1 MTRSRQRSH
10 RNRWWHTCGAGLLL
24 VLAPA
29 ALGQTLDDLQRLSIE
44 ELANIQ
50 ISSVSKTAEP
60 LSDAPAAVY
69 VITHDEIVRSGLTRL
84 PEILRLA
91 PNLEVAQLSPT
102 SYAISARGFNVGINA
117 SLSNKLLVLI
127 DGRSV
132 YTPLFGG
139 VYWDMQAVLPED
151 IERIEVISGPGA
163 TLWGAN
169 AVEGV
174 INVITRK
181 SADTQGGSLTIGAGN
196 LERSASLQY
205 GGKIGDDITYR
216 VHAEG
221 AYYGD
226 YQTATGASS
235 GDSWS
240 RPQGG
245 FRLDWTPAGDTVSLQ
260 GDIYQASE
268 SPNGS
273 IGGRDALAS
282 WQHQLANGNVQLQ
295 TYYDEAKRY
304 LDNGGGG
311 FTIDTWDAEFQHSFT
326 AFGWNS
332 VVWGAG
338 DRVVSYH
345 IENTALAFH
354 PAGQTLNLA
363 DVFGQDTVALS
374 DSVKLTLGLKLE
386 NDPYT
391 DWEPLPSI
399 RASWKAADDLLLWS
413 AVSRAIRAPTPVD
426 RDIVEYVG
434 TTPELT
440 GSQQFVPEVLT
451 AYEAGARMQVSPRA
465 AFSLSTYY
473 DVYDDLRSIE
483 FSSGG
488 TLPLHFANKMTGLV
502 YGAELW
508 GSYRIADWW
517 RLDASLT
524 LQHEHL
530 EFRPG
535 SSGIGGIGFEAED
548 PNHQATLRSSIR
560 LGEAVN
566 WDADLRYVGKLH
578 NTRVPEY
585 AELNTS
591 VGWQVTSALTLSVSG
606 FNLLHERHPEF
617 FEPGETD
624 EIPRSF
630 FVETR
635 WRF

>member
-1 MTRSRQRSH
+1 ML
-10 RNRWWHTCGAGLLL
+10 G
-24 VLAPA
+24 A
-29 ALGQTLDDLQRLSIE
+29 ALCLGPSGAAVAQTLDELQRLSIE

-50 ISSVSKTAEP
+50 ISSVSKTSEP

-69 VITHDEIVRSGLTRL
+69 VISHEDIIRSGLTRL

-169 AVEGV
+169 AVNGV
-174 INVITRK
+174 INIITRQ
-181 SADTQGGSLTIGAGN
+181 SADTEGGSLTVGAGN

-205 GGKIGDDITYR
+205 GGKIADNLTYR

-226 YQTATGASS
+226 YQTSDGKNT

-245 FRLDWTPAGDTVSLQ
+245 FRLDWTPPGEAVALQ

-268 SPNGS
+268 APNGS

-282 WQHQLANGNVQLQ
+282 WQHTLNNGSFQLQ
-295 TYYDEAKRY
+295 AYYDQAKRY
-304 LDNGGGG
+304 LDDGAGG

-326 AFGWNS
+326 VADWNS
-332 VVWGAG
+332 IVWGVG
-338 DRVVSYH
+338 DRVISYH
-345 IENTALAFH
+345 IENTALAFE
-354 PAGQTLNLA
+354 PAGRTLNLS
-363 DVFGQDTVALS
+363 DVFAQDTIGLS
-374 DSVKLTLGLKLE
+374 DTLKLTLGLKLE
-386 NDPYT
+386 DDPFAS
-391 DWEPLPSI
+391 WEPLPSA
-399 RASWKAADDLLLWS
+399 RLSWKVTDDALLWG
-413 AVSRAIRAPTPVD
+413 AVSRAVRAPTPVD
-426 RDIVEYVG
+426 RDLRENVG
-434 TTPELT
+434 SETILE
-440 GSQQFVPEVLT
+440 GSQAFAPEVLI
-451 AYEAGARMQVSPRA
+451 AYEAGTRIQASPRLS
-465 AFSLSTYY
+465 FSVSSFYN
-473 DVYDDLRSIE
+473 VYSDLRSIE
-483 FSSGG
+483 TAPGG
-488 TLPLHFANKMTGLV
+488 LYPLRWGNKMTGLV
-502 YGAELW
+502 YGAEVW
-508 GSYRIADWW
+508 GSFRVAEWW
-517 RLDASLT
+517 KLSASFN

-530 EFRPG
+530 EFLPG
-535 SSGIGGIGFEAED
+535 SSQIGGLTFAAED
-548 PNHQATLRSSIR
+548 PNHQAALRSSMN
-560 LGEAVN
+560 LGEAVT
-566 WDADLRYVGKLH
+566 WDADIRYVGKLH
-578 NTRVPEY
+578 NTTVPEY
-585 AELNTS
+585 AEFNTS
-591 VGWQVTSALTLSVSG
+591 VGWKVTKSLELRLSG
-606 FNLLHERHPEF
+606 FNLIHDRHPEF
-617 FEPGETD
+617 SEPGETD
-624 EIPRSF
+624 QIPRSF